1 MLKYEHYWS
10 KKMDF
15 LYLFNLL
22 DFDSNGQ
29 VRETSDVDLNHAKSN
44 YLYLLSKYN
53 QKLLEDGEK
62 IPEFF
67 KTELQ
72 NVLTK
77 VENGADFGAAKAKVL
92 ENCKKPVQILAQD
105 GKSDK
110 VLVGRLNRLII
121 AKNEAQKDLG
131 KAINNKQVTY
141 ILTQLSNKS
150 FDAAVELQ
158 AQGELDAKG
167 KSNLFKNVINYNAF
181 TTTAAMVERHELSKE
196 DLTKQA

>member
-1 MLKYEHYWS
+1 
-10 KKMDF
+10 MDF

-22 DFDSNGQ
+22 DFDNNGQ
-29 VRETSDVDLNHAKSN
+29 VMATSDVDLNHARSN
-44 YLYLLSKYN
+44 FLYLLSKYN

-67 KTELQ
+67 KTELAK
-72 NVLTK
+72 VLED
-77 VENGADFGAAKAKVL
+77 VENGADFSVAKAKVL
-92 ENCKKPVQILAQD
+92 ENCKKPVQIFASD

-150 FDAAVELQ
+150 FDTAVGLQ